1 MPGETMIRSDR
12 PVCQYH
18 DLPVKSDRMDGGEP
32 TKDLADRGLTG
43 PRFGQWL
50 LFAMGAI
57 LFSVSIVA
65 SLRGHWTIGLAIA
78 GSGIWTVFVATAL
91 ERTEVLRVRVFRFFE
106 LLLRLGS

>member
-1 MPGETMIRSDR
+1 VT
-12 PVCQYH
+12 
-18 DLPVKSDRMDGGEP
+18 
-32 TKDLADRGLTG
+32 
-43 PRFGQWL
+43 FGQRL

-57 LFSVSIVA
+57 LFSVSVVA

-78 GSGIWTVFVATAL
+78 GSAIWTVFIAAAL